1 MMPHTQAF
9 AWFPQ
14 YVTIFFNLPLQILF
28 YYFPLE
34 IPNFLSA
41 EECEHII
48 KLAGKK
54 GLYESTTLPDI
65 EDQKGEVI
73 YSINL
78 NIPENID
85 ISPYLAGFT
94 VLKSP

>member
-1 MMPHTQAF
+1 MMPPTQAF
-9 AWFPQ
+9 VWFPQ
-14 YVTIFFNLPLQILF
+14 YVTLFFKSATSNTFML
-28 YYFPLE
+28 FPLE

-48 KLAGKK
+48 KLAGKM
-54 GLYESTTLPDI
+54 GLYESTTLPEI

-85 ISPYLAGFT
+85 TSP
-94 VLKSP
+94 

>member
-1 MMPHTQAF
+1 MWQF
-9 AWFPQ
+9 
-14 YVTIFFNLPLQILF
+14 FFNLPLQILLC
-28 YYFPLE
+28 YFPLE

-48 KLAGKK
+48 KLAGKM
-54 GLYESTTLPDI
+54 GLYESTTLPEI

-73 YSINL
+73 NSINL

-85 ISPYLAGFT
+85 TS
-94 VLKSP
+94 S

>member
-1 MMPHTQAF
+1 MPPTQAF
-9 AWFPQ
+9 VWFPQ
-14 YVTIFFNLPLQILF
+14 YVTFFFKSATSNTFMLF
-28 YYFPLE
+28 PPE

-48 KLAGKK
+48 KLAGKM
-54 GLYESTTLPDI
+54 GLYESTTLPEI

-73 YSINL
+73 NSINL

-85 ISPYLAGFT
+85 TSP
-94 VLKSP
+94 

>member
-1 MMPHTQAF
+1 M
-9 AWFPQ
+9 
-14 YVTIFFNLPLQILF
+14 L
-28 YYFPLE
+28 FPLE

-48 KLAGKK
+48 KLAGKM
-54 GLYESTTLPDI
+54 GLYESTTLPEI

-73 YSINL
+73 NSVNL

-85 ISPYLAGFT
+85 TSPWMAGFT
-94 VLKSP
+94 Q

>member
-1 MMPHTQAF
+1 MMPPTQAF
-9 AWFPQ
+9 VWFPQ
-14 YVTIFFNLPLQILF
+14 YVTFFFKSATSNTFML
-28 YYFPLE
+28 FPLE

-48 KLAGKK
+48 KLAGKM
-54 GLYESTTLPDI
+54 GLYESTTLPEI

-73 YSINL
+73 NSINL

-85 ISPYLAGFT
+85 TSP
-94 VLKSP
+94 